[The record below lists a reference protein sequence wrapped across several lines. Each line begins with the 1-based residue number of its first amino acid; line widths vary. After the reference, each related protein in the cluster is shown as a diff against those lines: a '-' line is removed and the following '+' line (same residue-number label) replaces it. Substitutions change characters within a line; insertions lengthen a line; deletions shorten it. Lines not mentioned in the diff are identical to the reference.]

1 MYQFRRK
8 IFPYMMVLPTV
19 LVFGIF
25 IFYPAISGAITSLYK
40 WDGINDPVFIGFAN
54 YIKIFKDK
62 IFWESLGRTVLFTA
76 ISVPLVYYVSLGLGL
91 LLVKPLRGKG
101 VYRAMFYWPT
111 MISSI
116 IVGLSWKFLLGE
128 DFGII
133 NYILTLLGGT
143 PIKFLTNPTWAM
155 ATVIFVTVWSMAGY
169 YMVMFVAGLNNI
181 SETYYEAAVIDGASG
196 WQQFRFITM
205 PLLKPTSLLVIILAL
220 TTIIKTYPLVYALT
234 QGGPGR
240 ATKFVVQKIYETGF
254 QQNEMGYASTMTMI
268 LFVLLAVVTV
278 LQFRLNKGGEQDAA

>member
-268 LFVLLAVVTV
+268 LFVLLAMVTV

>member
-40 WDGINDPVFIGFAN
+40 WDGINDPIFIGFAN

-181 SETYYEAAVIDGASG
+181 SENYYEAAVIDGASG

-268 LFVLLAVVTV
+268 LFGLLAVVTV